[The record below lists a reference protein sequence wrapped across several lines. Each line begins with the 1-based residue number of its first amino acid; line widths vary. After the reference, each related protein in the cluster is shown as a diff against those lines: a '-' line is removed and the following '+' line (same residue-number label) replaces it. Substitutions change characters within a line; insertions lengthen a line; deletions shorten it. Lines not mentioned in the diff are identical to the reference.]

1 MSNAAISCDKK
12 CLQTAAV
19 KTILTIVK
27 LKNVGLFNFHIMK
40 GLECM
45 ERTKIAIADD
55 NQSILEALRSV
66 IDEEDDMRIV
76 GTADNGADTVKMIH
90 ESQPDVVLLDL
101 IMPGIDGITV
111 MEKVRAD
118 KTLDS
123 KPDFIVISAIG
134 RDSVT
139 EDAFN
144 MGAAYYIMKPFDNEV
159 LVNRIRYIRNQ
170 HDKVSVKTVPR
181 EPVSITDRNLETDI
195 TNIIHDIGIPA
206 HIKGYQYLRDSITL
220 SVKDAEIINSVT
232 KVLYPTIARKYETT
246 PSRVER
252 AIRHAIEVA
261 WNRGNTDTLNDL
273 FGYTSNCGKGKP
285 TNSEFI
291 ALISDKIRLQYNI
304 R

>member
-1 MSNAAISCDKK
+1 
-12 CLQTAAV
+12 
-19 KTILTIVK
+19 
-27 LKNVGLFNFHIMK
+27 MK

-55 NQSILEALRSV
+55 NQSILEALKNV

-76 GTADNGADTVKMIH
+76 GTANNGADTVKMIH

-206 HIKGYQYLRDSITL
+206 HIKGYQYLRDAIIMSVENREVINSITL

-273 FGYTSNCGKGKP
+273 FGYTINCGKGKP

>member
-1 MSNAAISCDKK
+1 
-12 CLQTAAV
+12 
-19 KTILTIVK
+19 
-27 LKNVGLFNFHIMK
+27 MK
-40 GLECM
+40 GLEYM

-206 HIKGYQYLRDSITL
+206 HIKGYQYLRDAIILSVNDLEMLNSIT
-220 SVKDAEIINSVT
+220 KI
-232 KVLYPTIARKYETT
+232 LYPTIAKKHQTT

-261 WNRGNTDTLNDL
+261 WSRGKMDTIDEL
-273 FGYTSNCGKGKP
+273 FGYTVSTGKGKP

-291 ALISDKIRLQYNI
+291 ALIADKIRLEYKK
-304 R
+304 

>member
-1 MSNAAISCDKK
+1 
-12 CLQTAAV
+12 
-19 KTILTIVK
+19 
-27 LKNVGLFNFHIMK
+27 
-40 GLECM
+40 M

-55 NQSILEALRSV
+55 NQSILEALKNV

-111 MEKVRAD
+111 MEKIKAD

-123 KPDFIVISAIG
+123 KPDFIVISAVG

-144 MGAAYYIMKPFDNEV
+144 VGAAYYIMKPFDNEV

-170 HDKVSVKTVPR
+170 HNKVNVKAVPR

-206 HIKGYQYLRDSITL
+206 HI
-220 SVKDAEIINSVT
+220 
-232 KVLYPTIARKYETT
+232 
-246 PSRVER
+246 
-252 AIRHAIEVA
+252 
-261 WNRGNTDTLNDL
+261 
-273 FGYTSNCGKGKP
+273 
-285 TNSEFI
+285 
-291 ALISDKIRLQYNI
+291 
-304 R
+304 

>member
-1 MSNAAISCDKK
+1 MISCDKK
-12 CLQTAAV
+12 CLQTASV
-19 KTILTIVK
+19 KTILIIVK

-55 NQSILEALRSV
+55 NQSILEALKNV

-111 MEKVRAD
+111 MEKIKAD

-123 KPDFIVISAIG
+123 KPDFIVISAVG

-144 MGAAYYIMKPFDNEV
+144 VGAAYYIMKPFDNEV

-170 HDKVSVKTVPR
+170 HNKVNVKAVPR

-232 KVLYPTIARKYETT
+232 KVVYPSIAK
-246 PSRVER
+246 
-252 AIRHAIEVA
+252 
-261 WNRGNTDTLNDL
+261 
-273 FGYTSNCGKGKP
+273 
-285 TNSEFI
+285 
-291 ALISDKIRLQYNI
+291 KIRNYT
-304 R
+304 

>member
-1 MSNAAISCDKK
+1 MES
-12 CLQTAAV
+12 
-19 KTILTIVK
+19 
-27 LKNVGLFNFHIMK
+27 LKVV
-40 GLECM
+40 
-45 ERTKIAIADD
+45 IADD
-55 NQSILEALRSV
+55 NKKMVDVIKEVINDEPELEVVGVATNGEETIDV
-66 IDEEDDMRIV
+66 IKK
-76 GTADNGADTVKMIH
+76 T
-90 ESQPDVVLLDL
+90 SPDVVLLDI
-101 IMPGIDGITV
+101 IMPQLDGISV
-111 MEKVRAD
+111 MQKVRED
-118 KTLDS
+118 GECS
-123 KPDFIVISAIG
+123 KPAFIVISAVG
-134 RDSVT
+134 MEDVT
-139 EDAFN
+139 EDAFSK
-144 MGAAYYIMKPFDNEV
+144 GAAYYIMKPFDNEV

-273 FGYTSNCGKGKP
+273 FGYTINCGKGKP